1 MDNTEHVCRALG
13 RFLAITSTARVYKEL
28 YGNDIPYKKLVN
40 ILNMLQETSD
50 EYLYPKYIINKNT
63 LLENFPSSE
72 DEDYC
77 NYKEPLDMNI
87 AETNKNACCDDD
99 WGVIPF
105 DTMDDSNDVG
115 C

>member
-1 MDNTEHVCRALG
+1 MDTTEHICRALG

-50 EYLYPKYIINKNT
+50 EYLYPLYKIETDKFTGFYAH
-63 LLENFPSSE
+63 
-72 DEDYC
+72 EDY
-77 NYKEPLDMNI
+77 EG
-87 AETNKNACCDDD
+87 DD
-99 WGVIPF
+99 F
-105 DTMDDSNDVG
+105 DTNDVD